1 MKLLNKVFSGIKN
14 DKPLD
19 IQLNKAPDTKSTNYL
34 NIVPMDGLS
43 TGQTE
48 LTVTSQLI
56 TNSNLPDISENKSSN
71 QQTQINMNTTL
82 GNKLQ
87 PELRRNDNSTL
98 PAANLVANLVS
109 DNSKEIEQSFIDKY
123 EILQKKLNVSE
134 MYDIFNT
141 LESISR
147 TVTDLNQKNE
157 KLDDFLEA
165 WKPLLDNIHA
175 FTQKKQNLQKI
186 EQEMIQTISDLRE
199 IHQQMFDSISTVKEY
214 HAEKE
219 ILYANRRKLADEL
232 EKKLLLLQDPKSTV
246 K

>member
-1 MKLLNKVFSGIKN
+1 M
-14 DKPLD
+14 
-19 IQLNKAPDTKSTNYL
+19 
-34 NIVPMDGLS
+34 GLS
-43 TGQTE
+43 YIDQNYE
-48 LTVTSQLI
+48 
-56 TNSNLPDISENKSSN
+56 K
-71 QQTQINMNTTL
+71 
-82 GNKLQ
+82 K
-87 PELRRNDNSTL
+87 
-98 PAANLVANLVS
+98 ANLVS